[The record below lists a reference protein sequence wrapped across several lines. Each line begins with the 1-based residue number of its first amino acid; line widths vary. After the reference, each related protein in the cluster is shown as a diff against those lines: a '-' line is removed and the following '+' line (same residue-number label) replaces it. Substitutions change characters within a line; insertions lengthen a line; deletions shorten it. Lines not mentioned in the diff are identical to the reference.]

1 MSQHLRVLLRHL
13 QVAPTDYV
21 PAFSRGLLSPSLLAR
36 VASAVRNN
44 PHFDQVLIELGTHEN
59 ATIRAHIADT
69 AKRINTSLVVGC
81 GALVLFLYLG
91 QLSITQ
97 TLTAELSPTQQ
108 MLRKMR

>member
-1 MSQHLRVLLRHL
+1 
-13 QVAPTDYV
+13 
-21 PAFSRGLLSPSLLAR
+21 